1 MLEWIESTSVG
12 LWMRESPSVWAFPT
26 VLTLHTAGMAV
37 LVGASWLLDLRLL
50 GLTSRNTPLSAF
62 SWVFPTIAIG
72 LIVNLMTGVL
82 LFIKNATTW
91 GVAIPFFVKMLLVV
105 VSVVLL
111 LPVRK
116 YTLANGGNLEVGGN
130 VRLLAIA
137 SILAWAAAVTAGRML
152 AYLVV

>member
-1 MLEWIESTSVG
+1 
-12 LWMRESPSVWAFPT
+12 MRESPSVWAFPT
-26 VLTLHTAGMAV
+26 VLTVHTTGMAV

-50 GLTSRNTPLSAF
+50 GISNRNTPLSAF
-62 SWVFPTIAIG
+62 RWVFPAIAVG
-72 LIVNLMTGVL
+72 LVLNLVTGVL

-91 GVAIPFFVKMLLVV
+91 GVAVPFFVKMLLVV

-111 LPVRK
+111 LPIRK
-116 YTLANGGNLEVGGN
+116 YTLASNGGNVEVGVN

-137 SILAWAAAVTAGRML
+137 SILAWTAAVTAGRML

>member
-1 MLEWIESTSVG
+1 
-12 LWMRESPSVWAFPT
+12 MRESPSVWAFPT
-26 VLTLHTAGMAV
+26 ILTLHTAGMAV

-50 GLTSRNTPLSAF
+50 GITNRNTPLSAF
-62 SWVFPTIAIG
+62 AWVFPAITIG
-72 LIVNLMTGVL
+72 LIINLLTGVL

-91 GVAIPFFVKMLLVV
+91 GVAVPFFVKMLLVV

-111 LPVRK
+111 LPIRK
-116 YTLANGGNLEVGGN
+116 YALASNGGNVEVGGN

-137 SILAWAAAVTAGRML
+137 SILAWTAAVTAGRML

>member
-1 MLEWIESTSVG
+1 
-12 LWMRESPSVWAFPT
+12 MRESPSVWAFPT
-26 VLTLHTAGMAV
+26 ILTLHTAGMAV

-62 SWVFPTIAIG
+62 RWVFPTIAIG
-72 LIVNLMTGVL
+72 LIVNLVTGV
-82 LFIKNATTW
+82 W
-91 GVAIPFFVKMLLVV
+91 GVAVPFFVKMLLVV
-105 VSVVLL
+105 ISVVLL
-111 LPVRK
+111 LPIRK
-116 YTLANGGNLEVGGN
+116 YTLASNGGSVEVGGN

>member
-1 MLEWIESTSVG
+1 
-12 LWMRESPSVWAFPT
+12 MRESPSVWAFPM
-26 VLTLHTAGMAV
+26 VLTVHTTGMAV

-50 GLTSRNTPLSAF
+50 GLSNRNTPLSAF
-62 SWVFPTIAIG
+62 RWVFPAIAVG
-72 LIVNLMTGVL
+72 LILNLVTGVL

-91 GVAIPFFVKMLLVV
+91 GVAVPFFVKMLLVV

-111 LPVRK
+111 LPIRK
-116 YTLANGGNLEVGGN
+116 YTLASNGGNVEVGGN

-137 SILAWAAAVTAGRML
+137 SILAWTAAVTAGRLL

>member
-1 MLEWIESTSVG
+1 
-12 LWMRESPSVWAFPT
+12 MRESPSVWAFPT
-26 VLTLHTAGMAV
+26 ILTLHTAGMAV

-62 SWVFPTIAIG
+62 RWVFPTIAIG
-72 LIVNLMTGVL
+72 LIVNLVTGVF

-91 GVAIPFFVKMLLVV
+91 GVAVPFFVKMLLVV
-105 VSVVLL
+105 ISVVLL
-111 LPVRK
+111 LPIRK
-116 YTLANGGNLEVGGN
+116 YTLASNGGSVEVGGN